1 MVPRTRIIAAV
12 LTAVIAAVLLTAC
25 GDDDASGTATAA
37 DVEGIP
43 WVLASGA
50 GHGAG
55 TPAPTATFE
64 GGRVTGTTG
73 CNRYTGT
80 YTIDGGRMTIDPGA
94 TTMKAC
100 PPPADEVER
109 AYLAALGR
117 VSGWRAEG
125 DALVLLADGAPAL
138 RFDAASPEGSWTV
151 TSLNT
156 GDALTSPIPGT
167 EITATFAADGTL
179 SGSAGCCNTY
189 SATYTTAGGG
199 ITISP
204 PASTQK
210 LCPEPKGV
218 SEQETAYLTALPDAA
233 RFQLGEHGLELLR
246 ADGTFVATYAPR

>member
-1 MVPRTRIIAAV
+1 VRRSRILAAIAVA
-12 LTAVIAAVLLTAC
+12 LLAPLLLTAC
-25 GDDDASGTATAA
+25 GEDDAAAGTGPAA
-37 DVEGIP
+37 VEGIP

-80 YTIDGGRMTIDPGA
+80 YAIDGGRMTIDPGA
-94 TTMKAC
+94 TTLKAC
-100 PPPADEVER
+100 PPPAGEVER

-125 DALVLLADGAPAL
+125 DALVLLADGAPTL

-167 EITATFAADGTL
+167 ELTATFAADGTL
-179 SGSAGCCNTY
+179 AGSAGCNGY
-189 SATYTTAGGG
+189 SATYTTADGG

-210 LCPEPKGV
+210 LCAEPEGV
-218 SEQETAYLTALPDAA
+218 SEQETAYLTVLPEAA

-246 ADGTFVATYAPR
+246 ADGTFVATYEAR